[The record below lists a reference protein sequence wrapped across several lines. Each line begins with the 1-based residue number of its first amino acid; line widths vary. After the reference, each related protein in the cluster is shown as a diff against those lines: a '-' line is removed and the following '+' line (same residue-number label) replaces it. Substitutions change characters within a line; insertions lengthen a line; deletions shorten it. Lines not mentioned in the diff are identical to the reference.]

1 MENRDDYA
9 AKLAWFLTGAV
20 IGASVAILFAPKSGK
35 ETRQEIREGAEE
47 LLEKAKGQYE
57 EASSKIE
64 KLVGLQKEALH
75 LKKEKLKKAVECGVD
90 AFKEEKTAVGQ
101 A

>member
-35 ETRQEIREGAEE
+35 ETRKMIGDTTQRGKEAVTGTSRDIVEAGRDM
-47 LLEKAKGQYE
+47 YE
-57 EASSKIE
+57 RGR
-64 KLVGLQKEALH
+64 KLVDDAADLFERGR
-75 LKKEKLKKAVECGVD
+75 KLVHG
-90 AFKEEKTAVGQ
+90 
-101 A
+101 